1 MAQVDKTHPEQQ
13 HGGMSEEQARAE
25 RDAVL
30 HLVGGDIDGLRARC
44 DTEGLTNWEWCV
56 LSEYEALE
64 ERLSA

>member
-44 DTEGLTNWEWCV
+44 DTEGLTNWEW
-56 LSEYEALE
+56 
-64 ERLSA
+64 